1 MRTGKHAAT
10 TYVQVSVI
18 ALSTLP
24 PKSMLLRVSRSH
36 AISPVLSW
44 MGP

>member
-10 TYVQVSVI
+10 YVQVSVI
-18 ALSTLP
+18 AHSTLP
-24 PKSMLLRVSRSH
+24 PKRMLLRVSRSH